1 LLASIISRQLR
12 LLLRHP
18 QLLRLLLSYLQLLR
32 LLLRHPQLLRLLLS
46 YHHQLLRLQLHCHHD
61 DDCDDHNGSGF
72 YVRMR
77 TADLTSLS

>member
-1 LLASIISRQLR
+1 LLANIISRLLR
-12 LLLRHP
+12 LLRHP

-32 LLLRHPQLLRLLLS
+32 LLLRHPQLLRLQLS

-61 DDCDDHNGSGF
+61 DDCDDHDGSGF

-77 TADLTSLS
+77 TADLTS

>member
-1 LLASIISRQLR
+1 LLASIISRLLR

-46 YHHQLLRLQLHCHHD
+46 YHRQLLRLQQHCHHD
-61 DDCDDHNGSGF
+61 DDYDGHNDSGF

-77 TADLTSLS
+77 TADLTLL